1 MRDLINVYTGKEHTL
16 RERWSEGKERER
28 EGVSAEGRQRWD
40 RPIVSLLSAAAEVEI
55 VAQMKKKNF
64 LKRVLLLPF
73 ILPLLSTC

>member
-55 VAQMKKKNF
+55 VAQMKKKTF
-64 LKRVLLLPF
+64 F
-73 ILPLLSTC
+73 